1 MSQFRY
7 LCIMANVIF
16 LNGCSSAGKTT
27 LAIKLQQML
36 DEPYQHIA
44 LDHFRDG
51 MPMRL
56 RGLNSP
62 PGTPGSRGLNV
73 VPIEKDGELVTSI
86 QFGEYGEQVL
96 KNMRRS
102 IALFQQAGTNV
113 IIDDLLFKR
122 AYLDDYV
129 SVLDP
134 ENTWFI
140 GVKCSLEVV
149 KARESK
155 RPGRFPG
162 TATSHFDQVHDHG
175 EAYDLEVDTSESSAR
190 DVAQQIIDRLSEP
203 PKAFQGIPATQS

>member
-1 MSQFRY
+1 
-7 LCIMANVIF
+7 MANIIF

-27 LAIKLQQML
+27 LAIKLQQL
-36 DEPYQHIA
+36 LEEPYQHIA

-62 PGTPGSRGLNV
+62 SGTPGSKGLNV
-73 VPIEKDGELVTSI
+73 VPIKKDGELVTSI

-102 IALFQQAGTNV
+102 ISLFQSSGTNV

-129 SVLDP
+129 AVLDP
-134 ENTWFI
+134 TKTWFV
-140 GVKCSLEVV
+140 GVKCSLEIV
-149 KARESK
+149 KAREAK

-162 TATSHFDQVHDHG
+162 TATSHYEQVHEHG
-175 EAYDLEVDTSESSAR
+175 ETYDLEVDTSAASAR
-190 DVAQQIIDRLSEP
+190 QVAMQIIERLSEP
-203 PKAFQGIPATQS
+203 PRTFSKIREAQS

>member
-1 MSQFRY
+1 
-7 LCIMANVIF
+7 MANVIF

-27 LAIKLQQML
+27 LAIELQQML
-36 DEPYQHIA
+36 DVPYQHIA

-62 PGTPGSRGLNV
+62 PGTPGSLGLNV

-149 KARESK
+149 KERESK

-162 TATSHFDQVHDHG
+162 TATSHFEQVHGHG
-175 EAYDLEVDTSESSAR
+175 EPYDLEVDTSESSVK

>member
-1 MSQFRY
+1 
-7 LCIMANVIF
+7 MANVIF

-102 IALFQQAGTNV
+102 IALFQEAGTNV

>member
-1 MSQFRY
+1 
-7 LCIMANVIF
+7 MANVIF

>member
-1 MSQFRY
+1 
-7 LCIMANVIF
+7 MANVIF

-190 DVAQQIIDRLSEP
+190 DVAQKIIDRLSEP

>member
-1 MSQFRY
+1 
-7 LCIMANVIF
+7 MANVIF

-102 IALFQQAGTNV
+102 IALFQEAGTNV

-149 KARESK
+149 KASESK

>member
-1 MSQFRY
+1 
-7 LCIMANVIF
+7 MANVIF

-203 PKAFQGIPATQS
+203 PKAFQEIPATQS